1 MAKSAPAGRLG
12 GEPTDDPGAAA
23 GNPVAA
29 DNPEAAGEEPG
40 TAGGEPGAA
49 DEDPGTAGGEP
60 GAAGEEP
67 GTAGGDRGTAGEEP
81 GTAGKEPGTAAVS
94 LRAAGAE
101 PETANN
107 LGATAVN
114 PKAADEDQEAGD
126 LVTAAVAELYDADPQ
141 EFTDRRKQLAAA
153 ARAAGDA
160 AAAKQIAALRKPTR
174 AAWVVNRLAR
184 TDPSAP
190 TRLAS
195 LAAALQAAQQ
205 AKDGPRLRE
214 LSAARGPLIDALV
227 GQALD
232 AAGVPDPP
240 AGLREEVTA
249 TLTAALADPDVA
261 AEFAS
266 GTLTR
271 AVQWAGFGVAPFGA
285 AVGDSEPADAFTAG
299 EPLSAGPRLRAV
311 SPSGEPPL
319 PTARPL
325 RDTSRRSPAPATG
338 RSAPADEQAL
348 AAEAE
353 KRAAERRQI
362 IADAERTVAT
372 EEAAAKDAVAAE
384 DRLEAEVRDLEQRL
398 TQARSDLAGA
408 RLRAR
413 RAEAAERRARQ
424 ALDRLPRP

>member
-1 MAKSAPAGRLG
+1 VANSAPAG
-12 GEPTDDPGAAA
+12 AA
-23 GNPVAA
+23 G
-29 DNPEAAGEEPG
+29 
-40 TAGGEPGAA
+40 
-49 DEDPGTAGGEP
+49 
-60 GAAGEEP
+60 
-67 GTAGGDRGTAGEEP
+67 
-81 GTAGKEPGTAAVS
+81 
-94 LRAAGAE
+94 
-101 PETANN
+101 
-107 LGATAVN
+107 
-114 PKAADEDQEAGD
+114 

-141 EFTDRRKQLAAA
+141 EFTDRRKALAAA

-184 TDPSAP
+184 TDPGAP
-190 TRLAS
+190 ARLAS

-214 LSAARGPLIDALV
+214 LSASRGPLIDALA

-261 AEFAS
+261 AGFAS

-271 AVQWAGFGVAPFGA
+271 AVQWAGFGVAPFGDTA
-285 AVGDSEPADAFTAG
+285 DDSGPADALATG
-299 EPLSAGPRLRAV
+299 EPLAAPRLRAV
-311 SPSGEPPL
+311 PPPGEAPL
-319 PTARPL
+319 PRPR
-325 RDTSRRSPAPATG
+325 RDTSRRSPAPAAA
-338 RSAPADEQAL
+338 RSAPADEEAL

-353 KRAAERRQI
+353 KRTAQRREI
-362 IADAERTVAT
+362 IADAERMVAT
-372 EEAAAKDAVAAE
+372 EQAAAKDAVAAE

-398 TQARSDLAGA
+398 TQARTDLASA

-424 ALDRLPRP
+424 TLDRLPRP

>member
-1 MAKSAPAGRLG
+1 VANSAPAGRIG
-12 GEPTDDPGAAA
+12 DQPADDPGTAA
-23 GNPVAA
+23 GSLSAAGVNPRAA
-29 DNPEAAGEEPG
+29 GEERGAAGEEPG
-40 TAGGEPGAA
+40 AAGVNPGAAGEAPGTIGEAPGTAAVNPGAAGEALGTIAGAPGAA
-49 DEDPGTAGGEP
+49 DEDPETAG
-60 GAAGEEP
+60 
-67 GTAGGDRGTAGEEP
+67 
-81 GTAGKEPGTAAVS
+81 
-94 LRAAGAE
+94 
-101 PETANN
+101 
-107 LGATAVN
+107 
-114 PKAADEDQEAGD
+114 
-126 LVTAAVAELYDADPQ
+126 LVAAAVAELYDADPQ
-141 EFTDRRKQLAAA
+141 EFTDRRKALAAA
-153 ARAAGDA
+153 ARAAGNA

-184 TDPSAP
+184 TDPGAP
-190 TRLAS
+190 IRLAS

-214 LSAARGPLIDALV
+214 LSAARGPLIDTLA

-232 AAGVPDPP
+232 AAGVPDPS

-271 AVQWAGFGVAPFGA
+271 AVQWAGFGVAPFGGA
-285 AVGDSEPADAFTAG
+285 ADDSEPADALAAG
-299 EPLSAGPRLRAV
+299 EPLPAQGGTRGDWSPDAAGRRGAGPRGLA
-311 SPSGEPPL
+311 EPTGTPR
-319 PTARPL
+319 PAPVPPARQR
-325 RDTSRRSPAPATG
+325 RDASRRSSASATA

-353 KRAAERRQI
+353 KRAAQRREN

-384 DRLEAEVRDLEQRL
+384 DRLEAEVRDLEQHL
-398 TQARSDLAGA
+398 TQARSDLATA

-424 ALDRLPRP
+424 TLDRLLRP

>member
-1 MAKSAPAGRLG
+1 VANSAPAGRLG
-12 GEPTDDPGAAA
+12 GQPADDPGAAA
-23 GNPVAA
+23 VGPG
-29 DNPEAAGEEPG
+29 AGSDS
-40 TAGGEPGAA
+40 PGAA
-49 DEDPGTAGGEP
+49 ADGNP
-60 GAAGEEP
+60 GAAGEDQ
-67 GTAGGDRGTAGEEP
+67 G
-81 GTAGKEPGTAAVS
+81 AAY
-94 LRAAGAE
+94 
-101 PETANN
+101 
-107 LGATAVN
+107 
-114 PKAADEDQEAGD
+114 

-141 EFTDRRKQLAAA
+141 EFTDRRKALAAA

-184 TDPSAP
+184 TDPGAP

-214 LSAARGPLIDALV
+214 LSAARGPLIDALA

-232 AAGVPDPP
+232 VAGVPDPP

-261 AEFAS
+261 AGFAS

-271 AVQWAGFGVAPFGA
+271 AVQWAGFGVAPIGGTA
-285 AVGDSEPADAFTAG
+285 DDSGPADVLAAD
-299 EPLSAGPRLRAV
+299 EPLPAEPRLRAV
-311 SPSGEPPL
+311 PAPL
-319 PTARPL
+319 PPARPR
-325 RDTSRRSPAPATG
+325 RDTARRSPGPAAAG
-338 RSAPADEQAL
+338 SAPADEEAL

-353 KRAAERRQI
+353 KRAAQRREI
-362 IADAERTVAT
+362 IAEAERAVAT
-372 EEAAAKDAVAAE
+372 AGAAAKDAVAAE

-398 TQARSDLAGA
+398 TQARTDLAAA

-413 RAEAAERRARQ
+413 RAEAAERRALQ
-424 ALDRLPRP
+424 DLAHLPRP

>member
-1 MAKSAPAGRLG
+1 MANSAPADRLG
-12 GEPTDDPGAAA
+12 GESAEDPGAAA
-23 GNPVAA
+23 DNPGAAA
-29 DNPEAAGEEPG
+29 DNPGTVDENPG
-40 TAGGEPGAA
+40 TVDRDQGAA
-49 DEDPGTAGGEP
+49 
-60 GAAGEEP
+60 
-67 GTAGGDRGTAGEEP
+67 
-81 GTAGKEPGTAAVS
+81 
-94 LRAAGAE
+94 
-101 PETANN
+101 
-107 LGATAVN
+107 
-114 PKAADEDQEAGD
+114 D

-141 EFTDRRKQLAAA
+141 EFTDRRKALAAA

-160 AAAKQIAALRKPTR
+160 DAAKQIAALRKPTR

-184 TDPSAP
+184 TDPDAP

-214 LSAARGPLIDALV
+214 LSAARGPLIDALT

-240 AGLREEVTA
+240 AGLREEVSA

-261 AEFAS
+261 AGFAS

-271 AVQWAGFGVAPFGA
+271 AVQWAGFGVAPFGSA
-285 AVGDSEPADAFTAG
+285 GDDSEPADALAAG
-299 EPLSAGPRLRAV
+299 EPLPAREGTWGDW
-311 SPSGEPPL
+311 SPSVGGDRGLGEPA
-319 PTARPL
+319 TAARPVPL
-325 RDTSRRSPAPATG
+325 SPVQPRRDTSRRSPAPASG
-338 RSAPADEQAL
+338 RSAAADEEAL

-353 KRAAERRQI
+353 KRAVQRRQI
-362 IADAERTVAT
+362 IADAERAVAT
-372 EEAAAKDAVAAE
+372 EEASAKDAVAAE

-398 TQARSDLAGA
+398 TQARTDLAAA

-424 ALDRLPRP
+424 ALDRLSRP

>member
-1 MAKSAPAGRLG
+1 
-12 GEPTDDPGAAA
+12 
-23 GNPVAA
+23 
-29 DNPEAAGEEPG
+29 
-40 TAGGEPGAA
+40 
-49 DEDPGTAGGEP
+49 
-60 GAAGEEP
+60 
-67 GTAGGDRGTAGEEP
+67 
-81 GTAGKEPGTAAVS
+81 
-94 LRAAGAE
+94 
-101 PETANN
+101 
-107 LGATAVN
+107 
-114 PKAADEDQEAGD
+114 
-126 LVTAAVAELYDADPQ
+126 VTAAVAELYDADPQ
-141 EFTDRRKQLAAA
+141 EFTDRRKELAAA

-184 TDPSAP
+184 TDPGAP

-214 LSAARGPLIDALV
+214 LSAARGPLIDALA

-240 AGLREEVTA
+240 AGLREEVTE

-261 AEFAS
+261 AGFAS

-271 AVQWAGFGVAPFGA
+271 AVQWAGFGVAPFGGTA
-285 AVGDSEPADAFTAG
+285 DDSGPADARAAS
-299 EPLSAGPRLRAV
+299 EPLPAQGGTWGDWSPHAGGQGLAEPVPLSPVRPR
-311 SPSGEPPL
+311 
-319 PTARPL
+319 
-325 RDTSRRSPAPATG
+325 RDTPRRSPGSGTAGSAT
-338 RSAPADEQAL
+338 ADEEAL

-353 KRAAERRQI
+353 KRAAQRREI

-398 TQARSDLAGA
+398 TQARSDLAAA

-424 ALDRLPRP
+424 ALDRLLRP

>member
-1 MAKSAPAGRLG
+1 VANSAPAGG
-12 GEPTDDPGAAA
+12 DNPGAA
-23 GNPVAA
+23 
-29 DNPEAAGEEPG
+29 
-40 TAGGEPGAA
+40 
-49 DEDPGTAGGEP
+49 
-60 GAAGEEP
+60 
-67 GTAGGDRGTAGEEP
+67 
-81 GTAGKEPGTAAVS
+81 
-94 LRAAGAE
+94 
-101 PETANN
+101 
-107 LGATAVN
+107 
-114 PKAADEDQEAGD
+114 D

-141 EFTDRRKQLAAA
+141 EFTDRRKALAAA

-184 TDPSAP
+184 TDPGAP

-214 LSAARGPLIDALV
+214 LSAARGPLIDALA

-240 AGLREEVTA
+240 AGLREEVTE

-261 AEFAS
+261 AGFAS

-271 AVQWAGFGVAPFGA
+271 AVQWAGFGVAPFGGIA
-285 AVGDSEPADAFTAG
+285 DDSGPADALATA
-299 EPLSAGPRLRAV
+299 EPLPAERRLRAV
-311 SPSGEPPL
+311 PAPL
-319 PTARPL
+319 PPGRPR
-325 RDTSRRSPAPATG
+325 RDASRRSPGPGTAG
-338 RSAPADEQAL
+338 SAPADEEAL

-353 KRAAERRQI
+353 KRAAQRREI
-362 IADAERTVAT
+362 IADAERTLAS
-372 EEAAAKDAVAAE
+372 EEAAAKDALAAE

-398 TQARSDLAGA
+398 TQARTDLANA

-424 ALDRLPRP
+424 TLDRLPRP

>member
-1 MAKSAPAGRLG
+1 VANSAQADRPG
-12 GEPTDDPGAAA
+12 GEPAEDPGAAA
-23 GNPVAA
+23 GPGAAA
-29 DNPEAAGEEPG
+29 DNPG
-40 TAGGEPGAA
+40 TA
-49 DEDPGTAGGEP
+49 DEDPGTADLDQ
-60 GAAGEEP
+60 GAA
-67 GTAGGDRGTAGEEP
+67 
-81 GTAGKEPGTAAVS
+81 
-94 LRAAGAE
+94 
-101 PETANN
+101 
-107 LGATAVN
+107 
-114 PKAADEDQEAGD
+114 D

-141 EFTDRRKQLAAA
+141 EFTDRRKALAAA

-174 AAWVVNRLAR
+174 AAWVVNQLAR
-184 TDPSAP
+184 TDPDAP
-190 TRLAS
+190 TRLAN
-195 LAAALQAAQQ
+195 LAAALQAAQE

-214 LSAARGPLIDALV
+214 LSAARGPLIDALA

-240 AGLREEVTA
+240 AGLREEVSA

-271 AVQWAGFGVAPFGA
+271 AVQWAGFGVASFGGA
-285 AVGDSEPADAFTAG
+285 AGDSEPADALAAG
-299 EPLSAGPRLRAV
+299 EPLPAREGTWGDWSPSAGGDRGL
-311 SPSGEPPL
+311 GEPATAVRPAPL
-319 PTARPL
+319 PPARAR
-325 RDTSRRSPAPATG
+325 RDTSRRSAA
-338 RSAPADEQAL
+338 ADEQAL

-353 KRAAERRQI
+353 ERAAQRRQI
-362 IADAERTVAT
+362 IADAERAVAT

-398 TQARSDLAGA
+398 TQARTDLAAA

-424 ALDRLPRP
+424 ALDHLLRP

>member
-1 MAKSAPAGRLG
+1 MANSAPAGRIG
-12 GEPTDDPGAAA
+12 DQPADDPGAAA
-23 GNPVAA
+23 GDLSAA
-29 DNPEAAGEEPG
+29 
-40 TAGGEPGAA
+40 TVS
-49 DEDPGTAGGEP
+49 P

-67 GTAGGDRGTAGEEP
+67 GAASEEPGAAAVNLKGAGETLGTIGEEP
-81 GTAGKEPGTAAVS
+81 GAAV
-94 LRAAGAE
+94 E
-101 PETANN
+101 DPETA
-107 LGATAVN
+107 G
-114 PKAADEDQEAGD
+114 

-141 EFTDRRKQLAAA
+141 QFTDRRKALAAA

-184 TDPSAP
+184 TDPGAP

-214 LSAARGPLIDALV
+214 LSAARGPLIDALA
-227 GQALD
+227 GQALEV
-232 AAGVPDPP
+232 AGVPDPP

-261 AEFAS
+261 AGFAS

-271 AVQWAGFGVAPFGA
+271 AAQWAGFGVAPFGGTA
-285 AVGDSEPADAFTAG
+285 DDSGPADALAASEPLPAQEGTWGDWSPQAGAHRADRPRGLAEPTPLSPARPRRDTPRRSAGSGTAG
-299 EPLSAGPRLRAV
+299 SAA
-311 SPSGEPPL
+311 
-319 PTARPL
+319 
-325 RDTSRRSPAPATG
+325 
-338 RSAPADEQAL
+338 ADEEAL

-353 KRAAERRQI
+353 KRAAERRET
-362 IADAERTVAT
+362 IADAERTLASA
-372 EEAAAKDAVAAE
+372 EAAAKDALAAE

-398 TQARSDLAGA
+398 TQARTDLAAA

-413 RAEAAERRARQ
+413 RAEAGERRARQ
-424 ALDRLPRP
+424 TLDRLPRP

>member
-1 MAKSAPAGRLG
+1 VANSAPAGRIG
-12 GEPTDDPGAAA
+12 DQP
-23 GNPVAA
+23 A
-29 DNPEAAGEEPG
+29 D
-40 TAGGEPGAA
+40 
-49 DEDPGTAGGEP
+49 DPGTAAGNLSAAAVSP

-67 GTAGGDRGTAGEEP
+67 GAVSQ
-81 GTAGKEPGTAAVS
+81 EPGTAAVN
-94 LRAAGAE
+94 
-101 PETANN
+101 PE
-107 LGATAVN
+107 
-114 PKAADEDQEAGD
+114 AADEDPETAG

-141 EFTDRRKQLAAA
+141 QFTDRRKALAAA

-160 AAAKQIAALRKPTR
+160 DAAKQIAALRKPTR

-184 TDPSAP
+184 TDPGAP

-214 LSAARGPLIDALV
+214 LSAARGPLIDELA

-232 AAGVPDPP
+232 AAAVPDPS
-240 AGLREEVTA
+240 AGLREEVTE

-271 AVQWAGFGVAPFGA
+271 AVQWAGFGVAPLGGA
-285 AVGDSEPADAFTAG
+285 ADDSEPADALTAS
-299 EPLSAGPRLRAV
+299 EPLPAQGEHQGVGGLAEPATALRPV
-311 SPSGEPPL
+311 PL
-319 PTARPL
+319 PPARQ
-325 RDTSRRSPAPATG
+325 RQDTSRRWPASATA

-353 KRAAERRQI
+353 KRAAQRREI

-372 EEAAAKDAVAAE
+372 EEAATKDAVATE

-398 TQARSDLAGA
+398 TQARSDLAAA

-413 RAEAAERRARQ
+413 RAEGAERRARQ
-424 ALDRLPRP
+424 ALDRLLRP

>member
-1 MAKSAPAGRLG
+1 MANSAPAGPLG
-12 GEPTDDPGAAA
+12 GQPTGDPAAA
-23 GNPVAA
+23 ADGPAAAADNQAAAA
-29 DNPEAAGEEPG
+29 DNPGTPG
-40 TAGGEPGAA
+40 
-49 DEDPGTAGGEP
+49 EDPGTAGED
-60 GAAGEEP
+60 P
-67 GTAGGDRGTAGEEP
+67 GTAG
-81 GTAGKEPGTAAVS
+81 
-94 LRAAGAE
+94 
-101 PETANN
+101 
-107 LGATAVN
+107 
-114 PKAADEDQEAGD
+114 
-126 LVTAAVAELYDADPQ
+126 LVTSAVAELYDADPQ
-141 EFTDRRKQLAAA
+141 EFTDRRKALAAE

-184 TDPSAP
+184 TDPGAP
-190 TRLAS
+190 ARLAS

-214 LSAARGPLIDALV
+214 LSAARGPLIDALA

-261 AEFAS
+261 AGFAS

-271 AVQWAGFGVAPFGA
+271 AAQWAGFGVAPFGGS
-285 AVGDSEPADAFTAG
+285 GDDSGPADTLAAG
-299 EPLSAGPRLRAV
+299 EPLPAQGGAWGDWSPTAGDHRGAGPRGLA
-311 SPSGEPPL
+311 EPGAAARPVPL
-319 PTARPL
+319 PRART
-325 RDTSRRSPAPATG
+325 RDAARRSPAPASA
-338 RSAPADEQAL
+338 RSAPADEEAL

-353 KRAAERRQI
+353 KRAAQRREI
-362 IADAERTVAT
+362 IADAERTVAI

-384 DRLEAEVRDLEQRL
+384 ERLEAEVRDLEQRL
-398 TQARSDLAGA
+398 TQARTDLTSA